1 LSPARGNRGKTMKP
15 YNELKKRV
23 EDIIWSFRFVS
34 TSGVVPI
41 YLVRELLEE
50 IKDRDKQIEDLKS
63 CQEQ

>member
-1 LSPARGNRGKTMKP
+1 MKP